1 MSMTDP
7 IADLYIRLMN
17 AIRRGHATVN
27 VPASKLKTNVLAVF
41 KAEGF
46 IQDFSPTTLDGHPA
60 LQVELRYVPGRE
72 KKPVI
77 ERIKRVSKPGKRV
90 YVGVVSIPRVRGG
103 LGVAVL
109 STSKGVMTDRQ
120 ARQQGIG
127 GEVLCHVW

>member
-1 MSMTDP
+1 MGMTDP
-7 IADLYIRLMN
+7 IADLFIRIMN

-27 VPASKLKTNVLAVF
+27 VPASKLKANVLAVF
-41 KAEGF
+41 QAEGF
-46 IQDFSPTTLDGHPA
+46 IQNFSPTTLDGHPA
-60 LQVELRYVPGRE
+60 LQVELRYIPGRE

-77 ERIKRVSKPGKRV
+77 ERIKRV
-90 YVGVVSIPRVRGG
+90 YVDVASIPRVRGG

-120 ARQQGIG
+120 ARQQSIG

>member
-7 IADLYIRLMN
+7 IADLFVRIMN
-17 AIRRGHATVN
+17 ALRRGHATVN
-27 VPASKLKTNVLAVF
+27 VPTSKLKVNVLSVF

-46 IQDFSPTTLDGHPA
+46 IQNFSSTTLDGHPA
-60 LQVELRYVPGRE
+60 LQVELRYIPGRE

-77 ERIKRVSKPGKRV
+77 EQIKRVSKPGKRV
-90 YVGVVSIPRVRGG
+90 YVGASFIPRVRGG

-120 ARQQGIG
+120 ARQQSIG

>member
-1 MSMTDP
+1 MGMTDP
-7 IADLYIRLMN
+7 IADLFIRIMN
-17 AIRRGHATVN
+17 AIQRRHATVT
-27 VPASKLKTNVLAVF
+27 VPASGLKANVLSVF

-46 IQDFSPTTLDGHPA
+46 IRDFSPTTLDGHPA

-77 ERIKRVSKPGKRV
+77 ERIRRISKPGKRV
-90 YVGVVSIPRVRGG
+90 YVGAASIPRVRGG

-120 ARQQGIG
+120 ARQNGIG
-127 GEVLCHVW
+127 GEVLCHMW

>member
-7 IADLYIRLMN
+7 IADLFIRIMN
-17 AIRRGHATVN
+17 AMRRGHATVN
-27 VPASKLKTNVLAVF
+27 VPASKLKANVLAVF

-46 IQDFSPTTLDGHPA
+46 IQDFSPTTLDGHPG

-72 KKPVI
+72 KNPVI

-90 YVGVVSIPRVRGG
+90 YVGVASIPRVRGG

-120 ARQQGIG
+120 ARQQSIG

>member
-1 MSMTDP
+1 MGMTDP
-7 IADLYIRLMN
+7 VADLFVRIMN

-27 VPASKLKTNVLAVF
+27 VPASKLKVNVLAVF

-46 IQDFSPTTLDGHPA
+46 IHNYSPTTLDGHPA
-60 LQVELRYVPGRE
+60 LQVELRYIPGRE

-90 YVGVVSIPRVRGG
+90 YVGALSIPRVRGG

-109 STSKGVMTDRQ
+109 STSKGIMTDRQ
-120 ARQQGIG
+120 ARQNSIG

>member
-1 MSMTDP
+1 MGMTDP
-7 IADLYIRLMN
+7 IADLFARIMN

-27 VPASKLKTNVLAVF
+27 VPASNLKANVLAVF

-46 IQDFSPTTLDGHPA
+46 IRNFSPVTLDGHPA
-60 LQVELRYVPGRE
+60 LRVELRYIPGRE

-90 YVGVVSIPRVRGG
+90 YVGVASIPRVRGG

-120 ARQQGIG
+120 ARRQSIG

>member
-7 IADLYIRLMN
+7 IADLFIRLMN

-41 KAEGF
+41 KSEGF
-46 IQDFSPTTLDGHPA
+46 IRDFSPTTLDGHPA

>member
-7 IADLYIRLMN
+7 IADLFIRIMN

-27 VPASKLKTNVLAVF
+27 VPASKLKANVLAVF

-46 IQDFSPTTLDGHPA
+46 IQDFSPTTLDGHPG
-60 LQVELRYVPGRE
+60 LQVELRYIPGRE

-90 YVGVVSIPRVRGG
+90 YVGVASIPRVRGG

-120 ARQQGIG
+120 ARQHSIG

>member
-1 MSMTDP
+1 MGMTDP
-7 IADLYIRLMN
+7 IADLFIRIMN

-27 VPASKLKTNVLAVF
+27 VPASKLKASVLAVL

-46 IQDFSPTTLDGHPA
+46 IQNFSDTTLDGHPA
-60 LQVELRYVPGRE
+60 IQVELRYIPGRE
-72 KKPVI
+72 KKAVI

-90 YVGVVSIPRVRGG
+90 YVGVASIPRVRGG

-120 ARQQGIG
+120 ARQQSIG
-127 GEVLCHVW
+127 GEVLCHIW

>member
-7 IADLYIRLMN
+7 IADLFIRLMN
-17 AIRRGHATVN
+17 ALRRGHATVN
-27 VPASKLKTNVLAVF
+27 VPASKLKASVLAVL
-41 KAEGF
+41 KTEGF
-46 IQDFSPTTLDGHPA
+46 IQNFSHATLDGHPS
-60 LQVELRYVPGRE
+60 LQVELRYIPGRE

-90 YVGVVSIPRVRGG
+90 YVGVASIPRVRGG

-120 ARQQGIG
+120 ARQQSIG
-127 GEVLCHVW
+127 GEVLCHIW

>member
-7 IADLYIRLMN
+7 IADLFTRIMN
-17 AIRRGHATVN
+17 AVRRGHATVN
-27 VPASKLKTNVLAVF
+27 IPASNLKVNILAVF

-46 IQDFSPTTLDGHPA
+46 IQNLSPAKLDGHPA
-60 LQVELRYVPGRE
+60 IQVELRYVPGRE

-77 ERIKRVSKPGKRV
+77 ERIKRISKPGKRV
-90 YVGVVSIPRVRGG
+90 YVGVSSLPRVRGG
-103 LGVAVL
+103 LGVAIL

-120 ARQQGIG
+120 ARQNSIG

>member
-7 IADLYIRLMN
+7 IADLFVRIMN
-17 AIRRGHATVN
+17 ALRRGHATVN
-27 VPASKLKTNVLAVF
+27 IPASRLKANVLSVF
-41 KAEGF
+41 QTEGF
-46 IQDFSPTTLDGHPA
+46 IQNFSSITLDGHPA
-60 LQVELRYVPGRE
+60 IQVELRYIPGRE

-90 YVGVVSIPRVRGG
+90 YVGASAIPRVRGG

-120 ARQQGIG
+120 ARQQSIG
-127 GEVLCHVW
+127 GEVLCYVW